1 MLPTNYTELVGQQK
15 PQVQF
20 PSASGSPEQGGQWG
34 AAVGVTEGALCGDW
48 WIELNP
54 KALGFIPSVPCPQSI
69 GCVHPRQ
76 RLSAFRPWS
85 PAVSASEKELSSH
98 LPALIR
104 DR

>member
-1 MLPTNYTELVGQQK
+1 MANKTHECSSPLPVEPLSKESWPAGITEGVL
-15 PQVQF
+15 
-20 PSASGSPEQGGQWG
+20 GSPNSPLWWLMVPK
-34 AAVGVTEGALCGDW
+34 AVGVTHSL
-48 WIELNP
+48 
-54 KALGFIPSVPCPQSI
+54 PCPQSI

-85 PAVSASEKELSSH
+85 PAVSASDKELNSH